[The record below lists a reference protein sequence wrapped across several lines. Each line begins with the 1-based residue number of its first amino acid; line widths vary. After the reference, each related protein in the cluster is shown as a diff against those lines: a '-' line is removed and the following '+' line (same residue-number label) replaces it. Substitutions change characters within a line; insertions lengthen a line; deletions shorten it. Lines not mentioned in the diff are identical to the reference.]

1 VGIPKEI
8 PDASFSTD
16 TILAIGE
23 HRGAGQNT
31 WQICRKKGGVN
42 LALLYTRCATR
53 EIVWNLPLTLVCRSC
68 QRPNSTMGNEGPK
81 GVPVKISQLFLFE
94 NREISC
100 LKLLIC
106 FVV

>member
-42 LALLYTRCATR
+42 LALLYTRCVTR
-53 EIVWNLPLTLVCRSC
+53 DLVLEFASNL
-68 QRPNSTMGNEGPK
+68 
-81 GVPVKISQLFLFE
+81 GVPFLPA
-94 NREISC
+94 S
-100 LKLLIC
+100 KLDDGK
-106 FVV
+106 

>member
-23 HRGAGQNT
+23 RMGTGQNT

-53 EIVWNLPLTLVCRSC
+53 EIVF
-68 QRPNSTMGNEGPK
+68 G
-81 GVPVKISQLFLFE
+81 I
-94 NREISC
+94 C
-100 LKLLIC
+100 L
-106 FVV
+106 